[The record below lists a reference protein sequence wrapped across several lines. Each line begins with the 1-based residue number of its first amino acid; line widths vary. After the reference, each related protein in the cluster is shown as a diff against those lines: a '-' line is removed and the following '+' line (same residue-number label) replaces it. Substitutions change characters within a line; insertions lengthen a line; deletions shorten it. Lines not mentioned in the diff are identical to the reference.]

1 MALEGS
7 SGAASGTNFG
17 EQVSGTT
24 LGNGRVFWSNYGIQ
38 LCTEYLSLTPLGI
51 SFWGAVLGNYFGK

>member
-24 LGNGRVFWSNYGIQ
+24 LGNSLGKSFLEQLWDTTMYGV
-38 LCTEYLSLTPLGI
+38 
-51 SFWGAVLGNYFGK
+51 SFADAFRD